1 MATYDDVRDH
11 LDTGDVVL
19 FSGKGLISMGLKI
32 GALCSWSHVA
42 MVVRVK
48 EPDVALLYQSTPVS
62 KAKDFFDGE
71 LKNGV
76 QINVLSEAV
85 NGYSGKVAI
94 RHLRVDRTP
103 EMFDGLSR
111 FRKKVKNR
119 PYEEHI
125 IQMVKAVWDG
135 PLGHVEEDLSS
146 LFCSELVA
154 EAYQSMGLLPA
165 NESGGKPSTEYT
177 PKNFSVEGGR
187 LELLQGASLGEE
199 IVIRDA

>member
-1 MATYDDVRDH
+1 MASYDEVREK
-11 LDTGDVVL
+11 LDTGDIVL

-32 GALCSWSHVA
+32 GSLCTWSHVA

-48 EPDVALLYQSTPVS
+48 EPDVALLYQTTPVC
-62 KAKDFFDGE
+62 KAKDFFEGV

-76 QINVLSEAV
+76 QVNVMSEAV
-85 NGYSGKVAI
+85 NGYNGKVAV
-94 RHLRVDRTP
+94 RHLSVVRTP
-103 EMFDGLSR
+103 EMLNALSR
-111 FRKKVKNR
+111 FRQEVRNR

-154 EAYQSMGLLPA
+154 EAYQRMGLLPS
-165 NESGGKPSTEYT
+165 NESGGSPCSEYT
-177 PKNFSVEGGR
+177 PKNFSTEGGG
-187 LELLQGASLGEE
+187 LELLLGATLGKE
-199 IVIRDA
+199 IVIREG

>member
-1 MATYDDVRDH
+1 MATYDEVREK
-11 LDTGDVVL
+11 LDTGDIVL

-32 GALCSWSHVA
+32 GSLCTWSHVA

-48 EPDVALLYQSTPVS
+48 EPDVALLYQTTPVC
-62 KAKDFFDGE
+62 KAKDFFEGV

-76 QINVLSEAV
+76 QVNVMSEAV
-85 NGYSGKVAI
+85 NGYNGKVAV
-94 RHLRVDRTP
+94 RHLSVVRTP
-103 EMFDGLSR
+103 EMLNALSR
-111 FRKKVKNR
+111 FRQEVRNR

-154 EAYQSMGLLPA
+154 EAYQRMGLLQS
-165 NESGGKPSTEYT
+165 NESGGSPCSEYT
-177 PKNFSVEGGR
+177 PKNFSTEGGGI
-187 LELLQGASLGEE
+187 ELLLGATLGKE
-199 IVIRDA
+199 IVIREG

>member
-1 MATYDDVRDH
+1 MATYDEVRDK
-11 LDTGDVVL
+11 LDTGDIVL

-32 GALCSWSHVA
+32 GSLCTWSHVA

-48 EPDVALLYQSTPVS
+48 EPDVALLYQTTPVC
-62 KAKDFFDGE
+62 KAKDFFEGV

-76 QINVLSEAV
+76 QVNVMSEAV
-85 NGYSGKVAI
+85 NGYNGKVAV
-94 RHLRVDRTP
+94 RHLSVVRTP
-103 EMFDGLSR
+103 EMLNALSR
-111 FRKKVKNR
+111 FRQEVRNR

-154 EAYQSMGLLPA
+154 EAYQRMGLLPS
-165 NESGGKPSTEYT
+165 NESGGSPCSEYT
-177 PKNFSVEGGR
+177 PKNFSTEGGGI
-187 LELLQGASLGEE
+187 ELLLGATLGKE
-199 IVIRDA
+199 IVIREG

>member
-1 MATYDDVRDH
+1 MATYDEVREK
-11 LDTGDVVL
+11 LDTGDIVL

-32 GALCSWSHVA
+32 GSLCTWSHVA

-48 EPDVALLYQSTPVS
+48 EPDVALLYQTTPVC
-62 KAKDFFDGE
+62 KAKDFFEGV

-76 QINVLSEAV
+76 QVNVMSEAV
-85 NGYSGKVAI
+85 NGYNGKVAV
-94 RHLRVDRTP
+94 RHLSVVRTP
-103 EMFDGLSR
+103 EMLNALSR
-111 FRKKVKNR
+111 FRQEVRNR

-154 EAYQSMGLLPA
+154 EAYQRMGLLPS
-165 NESGGKPSTEYT
+165 NESGGSPCSEYT
-177 PKNFSVEGGR
+177 PKNFSTEGGG
-187 LELLQGASLGEE
+187 LELLLGATLGKE
-199 IVIRDA
+199 IVIREG

>member
-1 MATYDDVRDH
+1 MAAYEDVRSK
-11 LDTGDVVL
+11 LDTGDIVL
-19 FSGKGLISMGLKI
+19 FSGKGLVSMGLKI

-48 EPDVALLYQSTPVS
+48 EPDVALLYQSTPVC
-62 KAKDFFDGE
+62 KAKDFFDGI

-76 QINVLSEAV
+76 QVNVLSEAV
-85 NGYSGKVAI
+85 NGYNGKVAI
-94 RHLRVDRTP
+94 RHLAVDRTT
-103 EMFDGLSR
+103 EMLDGLSR
-111 FRKKVKNR
+111 FRQKVKDR

-165 NESGGKPSTEYT
+165 SEAGGKPATEFT
-177 PKNFSVEGGR
+177 PKNFSTEGSAI
-187 LELLQGASLGEE
+187 ELLHEARLGEE
-199 IVIRDA
+199 IVIRDV

>member
-1 MATYDDVRDH
+1 MASYDEVREK
-11 LDTGDVVL
+11 LDTGDIVL

-32 GALCSWSHVA
+32 GSLCTWSHVA

-48 EPDVALLYQSTPVS
+48 EPDVALLYQTTPVC
-62 KAKDFFDGE
+62 KAKDFFEGV

-76 QINVLSEAV
+76 QVNVMSEAV
-85 NGYSGKVAI
+85 NGYNGKVAV
-94 RHLRVDRTP
+94 RHLSVVRTP
-103 EMFDGLSR
+103 EMLNALSR
-111 FRKKVKNR
+111 FRQEVRNR

-154 EAYQSMGLLPA
+154 EAYQRMGLLPS
-165 NESGGKPSTEYT
+165 NESGGSPCSEYT
-177 PKNFSVEGGR
+177 PKNFSTEGGGI
-187 LELLQGASLGEE
+187 ELLLGATLGKE
-199 IVIRDA
+199 IVIREG